1 MGNFSDLIRN
11 MIESALDNVH
21 ITSANPSHINE
32 LYSDDYKSA
41 ISNPDFEVEIKKI
54 IRENTTG
61 KSGGVGDSED
71 QTKKDKKA
79 LTEVTGKVKLFEKG
93 NMGEINNFTSSQMGN
108 VRQIATDPTGFLI
121 QTFMK
126 KFAKGIGV
134 IALAVIIME
143 AVKWIISELLKPG
156 RMLDVRFKRDISK
169 EIIAFRRREEQQKLK
184 QGFSNLIITSSSRL
198 RGGQGQVTNTLDM
211 VRNNNFPE
219 NIGMAP
225 IQIVASGV
233 SLSKGN
239 GRRFQ

>member
-1 MGNFSDLIRN
+1 MGKFSDLIN
-11 MIESALDNVH
+11 SMIDTVLNGAEF
-21 ITSANPSHINE
+21 TSANPDHINT
-32 LYSDDYKSA
+32 LIA
-41 ISNPDFEVEIKKI
+41 INTTENPDFEVEIKKLI
-54 IRENTTG
+54 KENSGT
-61 KSGGVGDSED
+61 KSGGFGDAED
-71 QTKKDKKA
+71 QVKKDKQA
-79 LTEVTGKVKLFEKG
+79 LKKVTGKVKLFEKG

-198 RGGQGQVTNTLDM
+198 RGGQGQMVNTLDL
-211 VRNNNFPE
+211 VKNNNFPE

>member
-1 MGNFSDLIRN
+1 MGKFSDLIN
-11 MIESALDNVH
+11 SMIDTVLNGAEF
-21 ITSANPSHINE
+21 TSANPDHINT
-32 LYSDDYKSA
+32 LIA
-41 ISNPDFEVEIKKI
+41 INTTENPDFEVEIKKLI
-54 IRENTTG
+54 KENSGT
-61 KSGGVGDSED
+61 KSGGVGDAGD
-71 QTKKDKKA
+71 QVKKDKKA

-198 RGGQGQVTNTLDM
+198 RGGQGQMVNTLDL
-211 VRNNNFPE
+211 VKNNNFPE

>member
-1 MGNFSDLIRN
+1 MGKFSDLINSMIATALKSSYIVSPRFDDYHIAEVN
-11 MIESALDNVH
+11 IIES
-21 ITSANPSHINE
+21 
-32 LYSDDYKSA
+32 
-41 ISNPDFEVEIKKI
+41 PDFEKD
-54 IRENTTG
+54 IRDLVKEASISKTG
-61 KSGGVGDSED
+61 GFGDEED
-71 QTKKDKKA
+71 QVKKDKQSLKD
-79 LTEVTGKVKLFEKG
+79 VTKKVTLFEKG
-93 NMGEINNFTSSQMGN
+93 NMGEINAFTSAQMGN
-108 VRQIATDPTGFLI
+108 IKQVATDPTGFII

-134 IALAVIIME
+134 IALAMIIME

-184 QGFSNLIITSSSRL
+184 QGFSNLIITSSARL
-198 RGGQGQVTNTLDM
+198 RGGAGQMVNTLDL

-239 GRRFQ
+239 GRRYQ

>member
-1 MGNFSDLIRN
+1 LGKFSDLINSMIATALKSSYIVSPRFDDYHIEEVN
-11 MIESALDNVH
+11 IIES
-21 ITSANPSHINE
+21 
-32 LYSDDYKSA
+32 
-41 ISNPDFEVEIKKI
+41 PDFEKD
-54 IRENTTG
+54 IRDLVKEASINKTG
-61 KSGGVGDSED
+61 GFGDAED
-71 QTKKDKKA
+71 QVKKDKQSLKD
-79 LTEVTGKVKLFEKG
+79 VTKKVTLFEKG
-93 NMGEINNFTSSQMGN
+93 NMGEINAFTSAQMGN
-108 VRQIATDPTGFLI
+108 IKQVATDPTGFII

-134 IALAVIIME
+134 IALAMIIME

>member
-1 MGNFSDLIRN
+1 
-11 MIESALDNVH
+11 MIATALKSSYIV
-21 ITSANPSHINE
+21 SPRF
-32 LYSDDYKSA
+32 DDYHIDEVNITESY
-41 ISNPDFEVEIKKI
+41 DFEKD
-54 IRENTTG
+54 IRDLVKEASTSKTG
-61 KSGGVGDSED
+61 GFGDTED
-71 QTKKDKKA
+71 QVKKDKQSLKK
-79 LTEVTGKVKLFEKG
+79 VTGKVKLFEKG

-108 VRQIATDPTGFLI
+108 IRQIATDPTGFLI

-184 QGFSNLIITSSSRL
+184 QGFSNLIITSSARL

-219 NIGMAP
+219 NMGMAP
-225 IQIVASGV
+225 IQVVASGG

>member
-1 MGNFSDLIRN
+1 MGKFSDLIN
-11 MIESALDNVH
+11 SMIDTVLNGAEF
-21 ITSANPSHINE
+21 TSANPDHINE
-32 LYSDDYKSA
+32 LIA
-41 ISNPDFEVEIKKI
+41 INTTENPDFEVEIKKLI
-54 IRENTTG
+54 KENSGT
-61 KSGGVGDSED
+61 KSGGVGDAGD
-71 QTKKDKKA
+71 QVKKDKKA

-225 IQIVASGV
+225 IQFVASGV